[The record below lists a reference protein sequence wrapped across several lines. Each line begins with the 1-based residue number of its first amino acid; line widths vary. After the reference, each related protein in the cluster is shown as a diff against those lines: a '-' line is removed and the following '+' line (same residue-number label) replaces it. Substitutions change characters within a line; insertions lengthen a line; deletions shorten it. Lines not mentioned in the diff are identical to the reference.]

1 MREIRPKVLGTKP
14 CCWHWSSETRRQRCW
29 SAISLA
35 QHCHDSGNQDQD
47 AYKELGAG
55 NDATI
60 SKFRRTFLPPS
71 VLKNLSENKGMSRA
85 RSRRLRS
92 EMEKDKFKGLRHEVA
107 C

>member
-1 MREIRPKVLGTKP
+1 MDERDSTKGARHETLLACIGPPREDG
-14 CCWHWSSETRRQRCW
+14 SDAG

-60 SKFRRTFLPPS
+60 QGSPHLSFLQAS
-71 VLKNLSENKGMSRA
+71 LKNL
-85 RSRRLRS
+85 
-92 EMEKDKFKGLRHEVA
+92 V
-107 C
+107 